1 MSLFY
6 TGLGLPKTDLEP
18 TPQPNTRVKNVL
30 SYIKESDSVKAPI
43 TISSVCDQLIAD
55 LGTPIQD
62 KDNRAQAIPS
72 TSSNT
77 EISIP
82 QLVEAQEWIIGADG
96 EVVLTTQSLNV
107 TPYQPWL
114 TAANC
119 HTPQS

>member
-6 TGLGLPKTDLEP
+6 TGLGLPRNDLEP

-30 SYIKESDSVKAPI
+30 PYIKESDTVKAPI
-43 TISSVCDQLIAD
+43 SISSVCDQPIAD
-55 LGTPIQD
+55 LGTPIQG
-62 KDNRAQAIPS
+62 KDNHAQAILS
-72 TSSNT
+72 TSFNT
-77 EISIP
+77 EISTP

-96 EVVLTTQSLNV
+96 EVVLTTQPLNV
-107 TPYQPWL
+107 TPHQPWL